1 MMQRFPSK
9 TLWFWCCDEKNRPF
23 LDLSVKSFIS
33 TDKKVYV
40 LYIYA
45 SNEVFERVCVCV
57 WVCTRMCVCAQVHA
71 CVCACVYCVC
81 VSLCVENTGV
91 CVVMYVHVLMY
102 LCVCACVLKF

>member
-1 MMQRFPSK
+1 MQWFHSK

-23 LDLSVKSFIS
+23 LDLSVKSVIS

-57 WVCTRMCVCAQVHA
+57 
-71 CVCACVYCVC
+71 CVC
-81 VSLCVENTGV
+81 VRTHVCVHRRVRVCVPVCIVYVFLCVWGTQV
-91 CVVMYVHVLMY
+91 CV
-102 LCVCACVLKF
+102 